1 MFMPQVS
8 FLLWSILCL
17 WLLFQCFPVKV
28 SLILFVLHD
37 RSINEKKKE
46 LRSDR
51 ETIKGDI
58 NGNKLRSFFRFIST
72 LITGLVDV
80 ANIANI
86 SSI

>member
-1 MFMPQVS
+1 M
-8 FLLWSILCL
+8 
-17 WLLFQCFPVKV
+17 K
-28 SLILFVLHD
+28 
-37 RSINEKKKE
+37 KKKE

-58 NGNKLRSFFRFIST
+58 NGNKLRSFFGFIST